1 MKKFL
6 KWISKHRGMVILEF
20 IISFFLPLIVI
31 NLLFKQNIQ
40 FQEENDKRDRSLIHV
55 KTKKYD

>member
-1 MKKFL
+1 
-6 KWISKHRGMVILEF
+6 MVILAF